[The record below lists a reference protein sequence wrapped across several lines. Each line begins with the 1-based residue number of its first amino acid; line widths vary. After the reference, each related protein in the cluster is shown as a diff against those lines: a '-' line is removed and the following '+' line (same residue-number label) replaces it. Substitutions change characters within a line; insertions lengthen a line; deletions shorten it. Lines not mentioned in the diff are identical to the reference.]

1 MKRNPFIIHLQEICL
16 CRYDSVIKIM
26 NVNEGLNC
34 WTELTKEEHDSG
46 TGVVGVLPGYEGR
59 HHEPQ
64 QGREDRHHC
73 QGRDGSEE
81 DCQLPRHLMLI

>member
-1 MKRNPFIIHLQEICL
+1 ML
-16 CRYDSVIKIM
+16 
-26 NVNEGLNC
+26 
-34 WTELTKEEHDSG
+34 LTKEEHDSG
-46 TGVVGVLPGYEGR
+46 AGVVCVLPRDEGR

-81 DCQLPRHLMLI
+81 DCQLPRHLMLMLSSQT